1 MNLVDPDGKKPRI
14 YIQGG
19 GLGHVFLS
27 VGDGPNLTI
36 YSYGRYG
43 ALYSSSGS
51 TCGDLTPRGEGVM
64 RRYTGKEAMDF
75 FAKNQHSIVAIYEI
89 NSDTDKSIM
98 KYYDDQLDPNRRPSN
113 PDKDTFNNENAYV
126 IDDYNLF
133 NNNCVTTT
141 LKGINAAQGCI
152 ESDAIT
158 PNGLNDDLKQIVKEE
173 GSNIIELPSLEQ
185 IIKINNYEN

>member
-1 MNLVDPDGKKPRI
+1 M
-14 YIQGG
+14 
-19 GLGHVFLS
+19 FLS

-98 KYYDDQLDPNRRPSN
+98 KYYKMLRR
-113 PDKDTFNNENAYV
+113 
-126 IDDYNLF
+126 
-133 NNNCVTTT
+133 
-141 LKGINAAQGCI
+141 
-152 ESDAIT
+152 
-158 PNGLNDDLKQIVKEE
+158 
-173 GSNIIELPSLEQ
+173 
-185 IIKINNYEN
+185 